1 MTAKKIFRW
10 SLVIGWLFLAVFLF
24 RQKGTD
30 SIELSD
36 KIASASY
43 GIFKLFSGISLS
55 EYHVFLREA
64 AHFAMHFIL
73 AILVYRASSMSCGG
87 FKTGIVISLLFCLLV
102 AALDELIQCSSP
114 GRVTECADFFYNAS
128 GVSFGTLTGIL
139 SNHSTAS

>member
-1 MTAKKIFRW
+1 M
-10 SLVIGWLFLAVFLF
+10 IGWLFLAVFLF

-43 GIFKLFSGISLS
+43 GICKLFSDISLS
-55 EYHVFLREA
+55 EYHAFLRET
-64 AHFAMHFIL
+64 AHFMMHFVL
-73 AILVYRASSMSCGG
+73 AILTYRAFAISCGG
-87 FKTGIVISLLFCLLV
+87 FKTGIVMCLLFCLLM

-114 GRVTECADFFYNAS
+114 GRAMELVDFFHNAS
-128 GVSFGTLTGIL
+128 GVSFGMLAGIL